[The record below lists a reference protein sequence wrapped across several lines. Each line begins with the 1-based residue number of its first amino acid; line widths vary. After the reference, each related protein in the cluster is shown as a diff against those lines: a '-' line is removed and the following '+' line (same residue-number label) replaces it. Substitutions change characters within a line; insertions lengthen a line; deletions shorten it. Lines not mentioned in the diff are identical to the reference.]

1 MKDELGDK
9 IKRFPALRAKTYNYL
24 TENND
29 EDKKVRGV
37 RKNVIKRKLKFENR
51 KNCLQATL
59 ENKINK

>member
-1 MKDELGDK
+1 MNGRGGGGGGVK
-9 IKRFPALRAKTYNYL
+9 LRAKTYNYL

-29 EDKKVRGV
+29 ENKKVRGV
-37 RKNVIKRKLKFENR
+37 RKYVIKRKLKFENR